1 MHVHFSFEHETWRN
15 DTGYRILSNLT
26 GNWKFQRLSLITW
39 KHLMSSFNLLHI
51 NFIYFPAGI
60 WDTTKSRSSLQGYF
74 QIYFPCKHSK
84 WKKGY
89 FFDYSFI
96 WLTSKEPKT
105 SFGTCELWGGGEI
118 GVEGVHSVASFS
130 AFFFKVNE
138 ESLST
143 TVLWVHKIKPEET
156 IFGLT
161 EIQKHHFDCC
171 HRFLSQNSFVIWPRR
186 TCFRKLFVTTFWNS
200 FYIRIY
206 SF

>member
-15 DTGYRILSNLT
+15 DTGYRILSNLA

-60 WDTTKSRSSLQGYF
+60 WDTTRSRSSRQGYF

-105 SFGTCELWGGGEI
+105 SFGTCEFRGGGGGGWGVGGGGGGGGGGGVI
-118 GVEGVHSVASFS
+118 GVEGFIVWPRFQLS
-130 AFFFKVNE
+130 FFKSMK
-138 ESLST
+138 SLFRPQSFEC
-143 TVLWVHKIKPEET
+143 IK
-156 IFGLT
+156 
-161 EIQKHHFDCC
+161 
-171 HRFLSQNSFVIWPRR
+171 LSQKKPF
-186 TCFRKLFVTTFWNS
+186 LD
-200 FYIRIY
+200 
-206 SF
+206 

>member
-60 WDTTKSRSSLQGYF
+60 WDTTRSRSSRQGYF

-105 SFGTCELWGGGEI
+105 SFGACELWGGGGERLVLRGFI
-118 GVEGVHSVASFS
+118 VWPRFQLSFLKS
-130 AFFFKVNE
+130 MK
-138 ESLST
+138 SLFRPQSFEC
-143 TVLWVHKIKPEET
+143 IK
-156 IFGLT
+156 
-161 EIQKHHFDCC
+161 
-171 HRFLSQNSFVIWPRR
+171 LSQKKPF
-186 TCFRKLFVTTFWNS
+186 LD
-200 FYIRIY
+200 
-206 SF
+206 